1 VIKTGF
7 WGNTKEEKIKKEI
20 ARKEE
25 ELKKEIARKEEKIKK
40 ENELIEKENK
50 RKEEQIKKENERI
63 EKEKALEEENINRAI
78 KNGILAYKPNSTI
91 EELQKA
97 NFESMLKENISEVN
111 KILIRQNE
119 IIIRLLSKLLPP

>member
-1 VIKTGF
+1 MGF

-25 ELKKEIARKEEKIKK
+25 ELKKEIARKEEKTAK
-40 ENELIEKENK
+40 ENGRIEKENQ
-50 RKEEQIKKENERI
+50 RKEEELKRENERI
-63 EKEKALEEENINRAI
+63 EKENRRKEEQINQAI
-78 KNGILAYKPNSTI
+78 KDGILAYKLNSTI

-97 NFESMLKENISEVN
+97 NFESLLKGNISEEN

-119 IIIRLLSKLLPP
+119 IIIRLLSKLLKICP